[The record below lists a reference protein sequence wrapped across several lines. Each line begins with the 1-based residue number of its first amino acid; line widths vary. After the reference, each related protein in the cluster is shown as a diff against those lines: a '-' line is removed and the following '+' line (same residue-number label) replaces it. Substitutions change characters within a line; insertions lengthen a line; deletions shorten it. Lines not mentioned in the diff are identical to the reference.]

1 MLEDVGR
8 DIRICFV
15 GESFVNGTG
24 DRTHLGWT
32 GRLCQ
37 TLSQRGDRVTY
48 YNLGIRRETSTE
60 LLERWQQE
68 CDRRLPPGC
77 HHRVVFSFG
86 VNDTTVENG
95 SRRVA
100 LAQSL
105 ANARQILSVAQQLY
119 PVLVVGPAAIADE
132 AQNVRIHELS
142 DHFAHACET
151 LHIPYLDIFT
161 PLSQSAIWMQEAAAG
176 DGAHPDAAGYTALA
190 QIVQAWPAWD
200 TFMSFCL
207 LAPDSPPLSDS

>member
-1 MLEDVGR
+1 MMTDR
-8 DIRICFV
+8 DLRFCFL

-77 HHRVVFSFG
+77 HHRVVFCFG
-86 VNDTTVENG
+86 ANDTTLENG
-95 SRRVA
+95 TTRVE

-105 ANARQILSVAQQLY
+105 ANARQILNVAQQTY
-119 PVLVVGPAAIADE
+119 PVLMLSPGPIADDD
-132 AQNVRIHELS
+132 AQNARIHELS
-142 DHFAHACET
+142 GHFAHLCET
-151 LHIPYLDIFT
+151 LKIPYLDIFT
-161 PLSQSAIWMQEAAAG
+161 PLSRSTIWMQEAMAG
-176 DGAHPDAAGYTALA
+176 DGAHPDAGGYTELA
-190 QIVQAWPAWD
+190 RIIQAWSAWNAF
-200 TFMSFCL
+200 TSF
-207 LAPDSPPLSDS
+207 

>member
-1 MLEDVGR
+1 MKTIAEN
-8 DIRICFV
+8 DIRICFL

-95 SRRVA
+95 RTRVA
-100 LAQSL
+100 LARSL
-105 ANARQILSVAQQLY
+105 SNAQQILSVAKQRY
-119 PVLVVGPAAIADE
+119 PVLMVGLAPLTDPE
-132 AQNVRIHELS
+132 QNIRIHELS
-142 DHFAHACET
+142 DHFAQLCET

-161 PLSQSAIWMQEAAAG
+161 PLTQSPTWMQEAAAS
-176 DGAHPDAAGYTALA
+176 DGAHPDAAGYAELA
-190 QIVQAWPAWD
+190 QIIQAWLGWN
-200 TFMSFCL
+200 TFTSF
-207 LAPDSPPLSDS
+207 